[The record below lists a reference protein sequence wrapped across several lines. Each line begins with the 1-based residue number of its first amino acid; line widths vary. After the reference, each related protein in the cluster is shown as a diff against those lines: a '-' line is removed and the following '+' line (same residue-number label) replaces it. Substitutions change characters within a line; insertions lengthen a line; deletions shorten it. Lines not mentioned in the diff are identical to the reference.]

1 MNLSQSFSQ
10 NLDRMLTS
18 LTWRQKS
25 ILLGVIRDQRRLA
38 ALPWGDGH
46 GMSRDALGRHRL
58 RIQYAKEGLVPM
70 SLESW
75 LGHPPSNSDRVL
87 CCRERQRLEDMG
99 LLERHNPFG
108 RSKRTAYVK
117 LTRDGTEIAKRL
129 MLEEYGVDI
138 DNPVKFDEL
147 DIDWSQLLVDM
158 AEEPSES
165 AEPSE
170 PVESAGAMES
180 SEPAKPAES
189 SESAELVWATVP
201 AESTE

>member
-1 MNLSQSFSQ
+1 MNLTQEFSR

-18 LTWRQKS
+18 LTSRQKS

-38 ALPWGDGH
+38 DLPWGDGH

-117 LTRDGTEIAKRL
+117 LTRDGMAVAKRL
-129 MLEEYGVDI
+129 MMEEYGIDI
-138 DNPVKFDEL
+138 DNPLKLDEL
-147 DIDWSQLLVDM
+147 EFMPIDWSELM
-158 AEEPSES
+158 AEMATEPAELAESVEPSE
-165 AEPSE
+165 
-170 PVESAGAMES
+170 
-180 SEPAKPAES
+180 
-189 SESAELVWATVP
+189 
-201 AESTE
+201 